1 MIYVCEMTTR
11 VYVRVKAE
19 DVEQA
24 QDFMNGHSYE
34 DIKQM
39 TSDFQIEYEDNIVD
53 TYEDG
58 EEDFE
63 IDITKSTK

>member
-24 QDFMNGHSYE
+24 QDFMDCHSFE

-53 TYEDG
+53 AYDDG

-63 IDITKSTK
+63 IDITKRTK

>member
-1 MIYVCEMTTR
+1 
-11 VYVRVKAE
+11 
-19 DVEQA
+19 
-24 QDFMNGHSYE
+24 
-34 DIKQM
+34 M